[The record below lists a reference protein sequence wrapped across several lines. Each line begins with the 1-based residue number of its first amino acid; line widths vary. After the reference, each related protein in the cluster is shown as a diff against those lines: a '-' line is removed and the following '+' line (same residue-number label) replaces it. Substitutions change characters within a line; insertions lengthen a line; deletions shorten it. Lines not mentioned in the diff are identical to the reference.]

1 MHVST
6 THVSSSY
13 RLAAESGSDVMKDK
27 LHKLAALRVLKEGM
41 AKFEAVRQA
50 RLEAGQAQG
59 EVDRET
65 AQLAL
70 TCVVGFFVDHGIEAG
85 PLRRVLGG
93 LEALS
98 AGSRAIEMLRPIT
111 AAHRPIDPPVV
122 EEVKGRLAGIMAYLQ
137 TQGLPRRQ
145 AAQWVSKNLPPDLKP
160 GLGQVSARAVD
171 SWLAKWGGQYGTK
184 GTGQEGYRHTL
195 DILAVRKPPPNKS
208 DLKNIMAAL
217 AKSALA

>member
-1 MHVST
+1 
-6 THVSSSY
+6 
-13 RLAAESGSDVMKDK
+13 MKDK

-85 PLRRVLGG
+85 PLHRVLGG

-111 AAHRPIDPPVV
+111 VAHRPIDPPVV
-122 EEVKGRLAGIMAYLQ
+122 EEVKGRLAAIMAYLQ
-137 TQGLPRRQ
+137 KQGLSRRQ
-145 AAQWVSKNLPPDLKP
+145 AAQWVSENLPPEL
-160 GLGQVSARAVD
+160 GLGQVSASAVD

-184 GTGQEGYRHTL
+184 GSGQEGYRHTL
-195 DILAVRKPPPNKS
+195 DILAARKPPPNKS
-208 DLKNIMAAL
+208 DLKNVMAGL